1 MEVPGVGA
9 YPGHGWSRHGQA
21 LGSPVPF
28 PDLAGVGPPSPWRGD
43 MVDTV
48 LALSSV
54 LLTAAQIILDYSRQ
68 RAQDRDRE
76 EGDADETGR

>member
-1 MEVPGVGA
+1 
-9 YPGHGWSRHGQA
+9 
-21 LGSPVPF
+21 
-28 PDLAGVGPPSPWRGD
+28 